1 MATFTNSSTMS
12 PLNNTTTISSGEKER
27 LLGAINLRE
36 TIKHAPV
43 LAFYILIMI
52 VGLIGNAF
60 VLYIYKI
67 KFKRSSARTYILCLA
82 LLDFLVCCVG
92 LPYHTLDLT
101 HLLIYHYTEVCQ
113 ALSYL
118 SGAVNLGSVFVLMVV
133 AVDRYLKVCRPL
145 KKQVVD
151 FGNRRACAIAII
163 SAIIISIPN
172 AIIYGESSVTRTAQ
186 GYNLTGVECFI
197 DDEYAESTFA
207 VAYLGFYILVFI
219 ICVLA
224 LVVLY
229 TFICREIY
237 RNQAFHSED
246 SSGNGGCLSCI
257 SANKD
262 DEYDSD
268 CTVDPSEAYTMTT
281 MSESVLD
288 DYKQTDEHDV
298 EHMETIKE
306 EQPSSL
312 NTDTFKTENEAALT
326 TEGENGGVKE
336 SLLKSSETPKARE
349 SKQVESPAS
358 KKRTTKTEP
367 RKPSNQIL
375 KPLKSNALVRHTTK
389 GGTEKQT
396 RKITLM
402 MMTITVVFII
412 SYLPF
417 IIISLADSL
426 DAEYWTGMSEEM
438 AVFVDF
444 MLRFYL
450 INNMANAIIY
460 SFWDIRFRRE
470 CIVIIRKLFCCKD
483 PKKSQ
488 NRRK

>member
-1 MATFTNSSTMS
+1 M
-12 PLNNTTTISSGEKER
+12 TTTSNTSTISADEEDR
-27 LLGAINLRE
+27 ILGAINLRE

-43 LAFYILIMI
+43 LAFYIFIMI

-92 LPYHTLDLT
+92 LPYHALDLT
-101 HLLIYHYTEVCQ
+101 HLLTYQHTEVCQ

-133 AVDRYLKVCRPL
+133 AVDRFLKVCRPL

-163 SAIIISIPN
+163 SAIILSIPN
-172 AIIYGESSVTRTAQ
+172 AIIYGESSVTKSAQ

-197 DDEYAESTFA
+197 DDDYAEGTFA

-219 ICVLA
+219 ICVLS

-237 RNQAFHSED
+237 RNQAFHSQD
-246 SSGNGGCLSCI
+246 SSGNAGCFSCT
-257 SANKD
+257 SANRD
-262 DEYDSD
+262 DIDSDSD
-268 CTVDPSEAYTMTT
+268 CTIGQSEAYTMTT
-281 MSESVLD
+281 MSDSVAEVD
-288 DYKQTDEHDV
+288 KRNTENEV
-298 EHMETIKE
+298 EHMDTIKE
-306 EQPSSL
+306 EQHIVP
-312 NTDTFKTENEAALT
+312 TDTFKNANETATSTEA
-326 TEGENGGVKE
+326 ENGGVKE
-336 SLLKSSETPKARE
+336 SLLKTPETIKTRE
-349 SKQVESPAS
+349 SKHVESPSS
-358 KKRTTKTEP
+358 KKRSTKVES
-367 RKPSNQIL
+367 RKQSKHESI

-389 GGTEKQT
+389 GATEKHT

-402 MMTITVVFII
+402 MLTITVVFII

-417 IIISLADSL
+417 IIISLADSA
-426 DAEYWTGMSEEM
+426 DAEYWTDMPEGM

-460 SFWDIRFRRE
+460 SFWDERFRRE
-470 CIVIIRKLFCCKD
+470 CIVIIRRLFCCKD
-483 PKKSQ
+483 QKKPQ